1 MKKLVLIDGNSI
13 MNRAFY
19 GIMGSKAL
27 TTKDGKYTNAIYGFL
42 AILFKLLED
51 EKPDYI
57 GVSFDLKAPTARH
70 KMYEGYKANRKGMP
84 TELAEQMPII
94 KDVLRAMN
102 IDIIEKEGYEGDDII
117 GTLSRYGEQKGL
129 EVVILS
135 GDRDT
140 FQLATDNVRINIPRT
155 KAGKTE
161 TEIFNREKVKEVHG
175 IEPKQLIEVKGLQ
188 GDTSD
193 NIPGVPGI
201 GEKTALSLVQK
212 YGTIDN
218 LYKKLESGEA
228 DIKGKQKEKLE
239 ENKDLAYLSRTLG
252 EINTQVPI
260 EDTLEELKLE
270 EWDKPKVLEIFKELN
285 FKRYIDRFN
294 LQDENGN
301 ANLDSENNIEN
312 KYKVENKTIEEIKS
326 IIENQSKMIFYIETE
341 KDENEEKI
349 IKEKITVISVFNT
362 SENEA
367 YYINLKE
374 KNRIQ
379 DFKEIFENDKI
390 LKSGIDLGRV
400 YILLKQEGIDFKGI
414 NYDASIAAY
423 ILNPTNNKLK
433 INDLAEQY
441 LEIDVNEILGNNQ
454 NKKAEQINLFDTMQN
469 AGISDKNEQKEE
481 KSEEEKIKEEQEKAI
496 KAEEKKCTLYSY
508 IIYKLQEITMKK
520 LEEINAVELF
530 KNIDMPTVTVL
541 ANMQW
546 NGMYADEEELDKFG
560 NQLKEQLEIKT
571 KMIYEMAG
579 EEFNINS
586 TKQLGEILFEKM
598 KLPVVKKTKSGYST
612 DVDVLEKLKSED
624 PIISEILDYR
634 QLMKLNSTYVE
645 GLKPYINP
653 KTKRIHSF
661 FHQTITATGR
671 ISSTEPNLQN
681 IPTRFELGKQVRK
694 IFKPEPGKV
703 YIDADYSQIELR
715 VLAHMS
721 EDTHMVQAFKDGEDI
736 HKQAASKV
744 FKTPM
749 EEVTKEQR
757 SNAKAVNFGIVYGIS
772 DFGLGEQL
780 GISRKIAKKYIEE
793 YLQEYEGIKNFMDN
807 MKEKAKETGYV
818 ETLFNRRR
826 YIPELKSNNYMVR
839 QFGERAA
846 MNTPIQGTAADIM
859 KIAMINVYRKLVE
872 NGLEAKIVL
881 QVHDEMMIEAPL
893 NEAEKVKEIVKNEM
907 ESAIQLKIP
916 LIAEVSEAE
925 NWYECK

>member
-42 AILFKLLED
+42 AILFKLLEE

-57 GVSFDLKAPTARH
+57 GVTFDLKAPTARH

-102 IDIIEKEGYEGDDII
+102 IDIIEKEGYEGDDVI

-155 KAGKTE
+155 KGGKTE
-161 TEIFNREKVKEVHG
+161 TEIFNREKVKEVYG

-188 GDTSD
+188 GDASD

-212 YGTIDN
+212 YETIDN

-228 DIKGKQKEKLE
+228 DVKGKQKEKLE
-239 ENKDLAYLSRTLG
+239 QNKDLAYLSRTLG
-252 EINTQVPI
+252 EINTKVPI

-270 EWDKPKVLEIFKELN
+270 EWDKPKVLELFKELN

-294 LQDENGN
+294 LQNEAGKGDNFSE
-301 ANLDSENNIEN
+301 ENNIEN
-312 KYKVENKTIEEIKS
+312 QYKVVEKSIEEIKT
-326 IIENQSKMIFYIETE
+326 IIEKQGKMIFYIETE
-341 KDENEEKI
+341 KVNDEDKI
-349 IKEKITVISVFNT
+349 IKEKITGISIFNS

-367 YYINLKE
+367 YYIDIKNGE
-374 KNRIQ
+374 KIQ
-379 DFKEIFENDKI
+379 ELKEIFENEKI
-390 LKSGIDLGRV
+390 LKIGIDLGRV
-400 YILLKQEGIDFKGI
+400 YILLRQEGIDFKGI

-433 INDLAEQY
+433 LTDLAEQY
-441 LEIDVNEILGNNQ
+441 LEIDVNEILGDS
-454 NKKAEQINLFDTMQN
+454 KSSKVEQINLFDAMQG
-469 AGISDKNEQKEE
+469 AGLSGSNEE
-481 KSEEEKIKEEQEKAI
+481 KSEEKKIKEEQEKTQ
-496 KAEEKKCTLYSY
+496 KAEEKKCTLYAY
-508 IIYKLQEITMKK
+508 AIYKLQEITMKK
-520 LEEINAVELF
+520 LEEINAVDLF
-530 KNIDMPTVTVL
+530 NNIDMPTVTVL

-546 NGMYADEEELDKFG
+546 NGMYADLEELNKFG

-645 GLKPYINP
+645 GLKPFINP

-694 IFKPEPGKV
+694 IFKPEQGKV

-736 HKQAASKV
+736 HRQAASKV

-780 GISRKIAKKYIEE
+780 GISRKIAKQYIEE
-793 YLQEYEGIKNFMDN
+793 YLQEYAGIKNFMDD

-859 KIAMINVYRKLVE
+859 KIAMINVYKKLIEE
-872 NGLEAKIVL
+872 NLEAKIVL

-893 NEAEKVKEIVKNEM
+893 AEAEKVKEIVKTEM
-907 ESAIQLKIP
+907 ESAIKLNVP

>member
-42 AILFKLLED
+42 AILFKLLEE

-57 GVSFDLKAPTARH
+57 GVTFDLKAPTARH

-102 IDIIEKEGYEGDDII
+102 IDIIEKEGYEGDDVI

-155 KAGKTE
+155 KGGKTE
-161 TEIFNREKVKEVHG
+161 TEIFNREKVKEVYG

-212 YGTIDN
+212 YETIDN

-228 DIKGKQKEKLE
+228 DVKGKQKEKLE
-239 ENKDLAYLSRTLG
+239 QNKDLAYLSRTLG
-252 EINTQVPI
+252 EINTKVPI

-270 EWDKPKVLEIFKELN
+270 EWDKPKVLELFKELN

-294 LQDENGN
+294 LQNEAGKGDNFSE
-301 ANLDSENNIEN
+301 ENNIEN
-312 KYKVENKTIEEIKS
+312 QYKVVEKSIEEIKT
-326 IIENQSKMIFYIETE
+326 IIEKQGKMIFYMETE
-341 KDENEEKI
+341 KDNDEDKI
-349 IKEKITVISVFNT
+349 IKEKVTGISIFNS

-367 YYINLKE
+367 YYIDI
-374 KNRIQ
+374 KNVGKIQ
-379 DFKEIFENDKI
+379 ELKEIFENDKI
-390 LKSGIDLGRV
+390 LKIGIDLGRV
-400 YILLKQEGIDFKGI
+400 YILLRQEGIDFKGI

-433 INDLAEQY
+433 LNDLAEQY
-441 LEIDVNEILGNNQ
+441 LEIDVNEILGDS
-454 NKKAEQINLFDTMQN
+454 KSAKVEQINLFDAMQG
-469 AGISDKNEQKEE
+469 AGLSGSNKE
-481 KSEEEKIKEEQEKAI
+481 KLEEEKIKEEQEKTQ
-496 KAEEKKCTLYSY
+496 KAEEKKCTLYAY

-520 LEEINAVELF
+520 LEEINAVDLF
-530 KNIDMPTVTVL
+530 NNIDMPTVTVL

-546 NGMYADEEELDKFG
+546 NGMYADLEELNKFG
-560 NQLKEQLEIKT
+560 KQLKEQLEIKT

-612 DVDVLEKLKSED
+612 DVDVLEKLKLED

-736 HKQAASKV
+736 HRQAASKV

-780 GISRKIAKKYIEE
+780 GISRKIAKQYIEE
-793 YLQEYEGIKNFMDN
+793 YLQEYAGIKNFMDD

-859 KIAMINVYRKLVE
+859 KIAMINVYKKLIE
-872 NGLEAKIVL
+872 EKLDAKIVL

-893 NEAEKVKEIVKNEM
+893 AEAGKVKEIVKSEM
-907 ESAIQLKIP
+907 ESAIKLNVP